1 MARWAL
7 AMLVLSLPGSS
18 APLLLVTEGKARA
31 VVLVPD
37 PPSAEAEEAAA
48 LLQDHIRQITGATL
62 EIRPE
67 TRAQGSPTPEAPWIL
82 VGSGRKTKELGLTL
96 DALGPGGILLRAKGG
111 TLTLLG
117 KPSRHAVTTFL
128 EDRLGVRYLWP
139 GESGK
144 VIPRRAGA
152 EVDEFEVAWTPK
164 LAARRI
170 RMMEYHDRPQIG
182 LDLLGRT
189 KEQYFRIDR
198 TSSGWTSWHRLG
210 GELKLSGGHAFDG
223 YWNRYGKE
231 HPEWFAL
238 QPSGSRDQSASPT
251 RPRLCKSNPGLIA
264 AVAREKIQELT
275 ANPDL
280 DGVSIAPSDGGRTMF
295 CTCAACEALDAPEGR
310 KVKWGDV
317 EHVSYTDRCVHFW
330 NAIAVKV
337 AEVHPKK
344 FLVVDVYSV
353 YSSPPLKG
361 RLHPNLVL
369 RYEAIGGYVDVDARR
384 QREADFDAWAA
395 ASGRFFFRPNI
406 LVEGRR
412 TGLPLLYPHVVAHD
426 FRRVANAGALGTDF
440 DGIVHHWAT
449 QGLNYYVIA
458 RLHWNVEQDVDAII
472 DDYCRAGF
480 GPAAGAVRKY
490 FDACERARGT
500 ALEKKVK
507 QVNVFQPEALAE
519 LRTHL
524 EQARRDV
531 GDDQECGRRLAFLEL
546 GLRWTEAEARAYAL
560 KENPNLLSPEETK
573 RFREQRFALMQE
585 IFDQAPHAVNVALVL
600 WGDGLGR

>member
-1 MARWAL
+1 MVRWAL
-7 AMLVLSLPGSS
+7 AILVLSLPNPS
-18 APLLLVTEGKARA
+18 ATLLLVGEGKARA
-31 VVLVPD
+31 VILVPD

-48 LLQDHIRQITGATL
+48 LLQDHVRQITGASL

-67 TRAQGSPTPEAPWIL
+67 TRASGTASPETPWIL
-82 VGSGRKTKELGLTL
+82 VGAGRKTKELGLTL
-96 DALGPGGILLRAKGG
+96 DAVGPGGILLRAKGG
-111 TLTLLG
+111 TLALLG

-128 EDRLGVRYLWP
+128 ENQLGVRYLWP
-139 GESGK
+139 GDSGK
-144 VIPRRAGA
+144 VVPRRADIA
-152 EVDEFEVAWTPK
+152 VEEFELAQTPK

-170 RMMEYHDRPQIG
+170 RMMEYHDRPQAG

-189 KEQYFRIDR
+189 KADYARIDR
-198 TSSGWTSWHRLG
+198 ASPGWSSWHRLG
-210 GELKLSGGHAFDG
+210 GDLKLSGGHAFDG
-223 YWNRYGKE
+223 YWNRYGKD

-238 QPSGSRDQSASPT
+238 QPNGSRDQSASPN
-251 RPRLCKSNPGLIA
+251 RPRLCKSNPELIA

-275 ANPDL
+275 AAPEL
-280 DGVSIAPSDGGRTMF
+280 DGVSIAPSDGGRTTF

-310 KVKWGDV
+310 KVKWGAL
-317 EHVSYTDRCVHFW
+317 EHVSYTDRCVFFW
-330 NAIAVKV
+330 NAIAEKV

-353 YSSPPLKG
+353 YSAPPLK
-361 RLHPNLVL
+361 RKLHPNLVL
-369 RYEAIGGYVDVDARR
+369 RYEAIGGYVDAEARR

-395 ASGRFFFRPNI
+395 AAGRFFFRPNI

-412 TGLPLLYPHVVAHD
+412 TGLPLLYPHIVAHD
-426 FRRVANAGALGTDF
+426 FRRIVKAGAMGTDF

-458 RLHWNVEQDVDAII
+458 RLHWDVDQNVDAII

-490 FDACERARGT
+490 FDACERARLE
-500 ALEKKVK
+500 ALEKKIK
-507 QVNVFQPEALAE
+507 QVNVFRPEVLAE
-519 LRTHL
+519 LRGHL

-531 GDDQECGRRLAFLEL
+531 GSDPDCPRRLAFLEI
-546 GLRWTEAEARAYAL
+546 GLRWTEAEARATAL
-560 KENPNLLSPEETK
+560 KENPDLLGPEETK
-573 RFREQRFALMQE
+573 RFREQRFALMRE
-585 IFDQAPHAVNVALVL
+585 IFDQQPHAVNVALVL